1 MQFLEDIIV
10 VEFSHMVM
18 GPTTGMIL
26 ADLGATVVKIEPI
39 GGDKTRSLPGSGS
52 GYFAMFNRNKQS
64 VCLDLKSDEGKDVVR
79 KLLADADVM
88 IENFRP
94 GALDRLGLGFDDVKE
109 LNPSIVYQSSK
120 GFLSG
125 PYEDR
130 TALDEVAQMMGGL
143 AYMTGPTGRPLRAGS
158 SIIDITGGM
167 FGVIGILAALYKRD
181 ADKRG
186 DTGTHVTSSLY
197 ETTAFLVGQHIAQHA
212 VTGNPAPPMPERVS
226 AWAVYDVFSALDAQV
241 FVGVVSDG
249 QWVSFCDE
257 FGFLEWKDNPD
268 FATNTDRVAERG
280 VIMPRLQSVFADMP
294 STDLMMK
301 LANAGLPY
309 APIRR
314 PEDLV
319 EDDHLTVNGMQD
331 LILPDTGAKIALPK
345 LPIEMNGA
353 RATLRHDLPHA
364 GADTVMIMKDLG
376 YSDSDIESM
385 RSATKIN

>member
-1 MQFLEDIIV
+1 MQFLKDITV

-26 ADLGATVVKIEPI
+26 ADLGAAVVKIEPI

-64 VCLDLKSDEGKDVVR
+64 ICLDLKSDKGKDVVR
-79 KLLADADVM
+79 KLLANADVM

-94 GALDRLGLGFDDVKE
+94 GALDKLGFGFDDVRQ

-158 SIIDITGGM
+158 SVIDITGGM

-181 ADKRG
+181 AGKRG
-186 DTGTHVTSSLY
+186 ETGAHVTSSLY

-212 VTGNPAPPMPERVS
+212 VTGNPAPPMPERIS
-226 AWAVYDVFSALDAQV
+226 AWAVYDVFSAKDAQV

-249 QWVSFCDE
+249 QWANFCNE
-257 FGFLEWKDNPD
+257 FKIPEWKDNPE
-268 FATNTDRVAERG
+268 FATNKNRVAKRDI
-280 VIMPRLQSVFADMP
+280 IMPRLQSLFSDIQ
-294 STDLMMK
+294 SQELMTK

-309 APIRR
+309 APIRK
-314 PEDLV
+314 PQDLV
-319 EDDHLTVNGMQD
+319 EDEHLATHGLQG
-331 LILPDTGAKIALPK
+331 LTLPDTGARISLPK
-345 LPIEMNGA
+345 LPIEVDGA
-353 RATLRHDLPHA
+353 RASLRCDLPST
-364 GADTVMIMKDLG
+364 GADTVSIMKSLG
-376 YSDSDIESM
+376 YSDADIEKM
-385 RSATKIN
+385 RSSGRVA

>member
-1 MQFLEDIIV
+1 
-10 VEFSHMVM
+10 MVM

-26 ADLGATVVKIEPI
+26 ADLGATVVKIEPV

-64 VCLDLKSDEGKDVVR
+64 ICLDLKSDEGKEIVC

-94 GALDRLGLGFDDVKE
+94 GALDKLGFGYDDVKK

-125 PYEDR
+125 PYENR

-143 AYMTGPTGRPLRAGS
+143 AYMTGPSGKPLRAGA

-167 FGVIGILAALYKRD
+167 FGVIGILAALYNRD
-181 ADKRG
+181 AGKRSG
-186 DTGTHVTSSLY
+186 AGAFVTSSLY

-212 VTGNPAPPMPERVS
+212 VTGNPAPPMPERIS
-226 AWAVYDVFSALDAQV
+226 AWAVYDVFSARDAQV

-249 QWVSFCDE
+249 QWVSFCRE
-257 FGFLEWKDNPD
+257 FNISGWEDDPE
-268 FATNTDRVAERG
+268 FATNTDRVAKRD
-280 VIMPRLQSVFADMP
+280 IIISRLRSLFEPMQSA
-294 STDLMMK
+294 DLMTK
-301 LANAGLPY
+301 LAKAGLPY
-309 APIRR
+309 APIRK

-319 EDDHLTVNGMQD
+319 HDEHLIVHGLQELT
-331 LILPDTGAKIALPK
+331 LPDTAARISLPK
-345 LPIEMNGA
+345 LPLEINGA
-353 RATLRHDLPHA
+353 RPELRSDLPST
-364 GADTVMIMKDLG
+364 GANTVSIMKSLG
-376 YSDSDIESM
+376 YGDEDIKQM
-385 RSATKIN
+385 RLAGRVL